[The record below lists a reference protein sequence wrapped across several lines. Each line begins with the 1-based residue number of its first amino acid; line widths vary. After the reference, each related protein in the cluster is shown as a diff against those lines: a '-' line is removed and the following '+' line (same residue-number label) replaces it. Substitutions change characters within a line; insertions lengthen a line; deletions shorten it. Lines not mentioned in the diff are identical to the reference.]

1 MWHVYILQCADDTYY
16 TGIAIDVTK
25 RVGTHNLGRGAKYTR
40 SRLPVTLVHSE
51 TAEDKSAALRREIV
65 IKSLSRRE
73 KTKLIESSAVV

>member
-25 RVGTHNLGRGAKYTR
+25 RVDAHNLGRGAKYTR
-40 SRLPVTLVHSE
+40 SRLPVTLVHRE
-51 TAEDKSAALRREIV
+51 TAENKSAALRREID